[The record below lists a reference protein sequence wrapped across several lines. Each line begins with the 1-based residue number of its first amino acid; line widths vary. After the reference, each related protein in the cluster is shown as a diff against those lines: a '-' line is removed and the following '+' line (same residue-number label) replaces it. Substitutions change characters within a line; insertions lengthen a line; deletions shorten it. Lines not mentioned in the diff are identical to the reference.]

1 MVSVESGLKVSG
13 SAIAINVSLAIIKI
27 TTGLLGHSYALVAD
41 GIESTADIFSSLIVW
56 GSLRISAKPPDH
68 DHPYGHGKAES
79 LAGAIV
85 AMFLVGAAILIAV
98 QSIREILTP
107 HQTPAWYTLVVLVA
121 IILTKELLFRRMF
134 RVGQELDSSALKSD
148 AWHHR
153 SDALTSIAAF
163 VGISIA
169 LIGGPGYEVA
179 DDWAALLACSV
190 IFYNGYRLLRSALDE
205 VMDAA
210 APQEIERQIRAI
222 ASQVEGVEEIEK
234 CRVRKS
240 GLGLLTDIHVVVDG
254 DISVRRGHQIAHDVK
269 DRLIESSL
277 SIHDVILHIEPDD
290 LDEIAPLQPE
300 SHIHQTD

>member
-121 IILTKELLFRRMF
+121 IIITKELLFRRMF

-190 IFYNGYRLLRSALDE
+190 IFYNGFRLLRPALDE

-210 APQEIERQIRAI
+210 VPEETEQQIRAL
-222 ASQVEGVEEIEK
+222 ASQVEGVIDIEK

-240 GLGLLTDIHVVVDG
+240 GLGLMMDIHVVVDG
-254 DISVRRGHQIAHDVK
+254 EISVRRGHQIAHDVK
-269 DRLIESSL
+269 DRLVGSSL
-277 SIHDVILHIEPDD
+277 SILDVILHIEPDN
-290 LDEIAPLQPE
+290 LGEIAPLEPE
-300 SHIHQTD
+300 GHIHQTD